1 MVCIDKSCFSTFG
14 VPDCEK
20 KNIVLKINLKQV
32 ESTKYLG
39 VIIDINLNWAEH
51 TDYIYKK
58 IIKFTSIFYKIRET
72 FQMKSKRWFIL
83 PLFIQT

>member
-1 MVCIDKSCFSTFG
+1 V
-14 VPDCEK
+14 
-20 KNIVLKINLKQV
+20 KQV

-51 TDYIYKK
+51 IDYIYKK
-58 IIKFTSIFYKIRET
+58 IFKFTSIFYKIRDNVPDEVKK
-72 FQMKSKRWFIL
+72 MFIL